1 MPIVQFAPFAS
12 LVQPSLWHKL
22 TELKI
27 DVLKLS
33 DAAVPITGSYSIGG
47 VLKTERRDKRS
58 RCLAT
63 SPSVQSLLRRPRSA
77 SNDSLFLRDWS
88 RYPPRPPHGSV
99 FAVGTL
105 KNYNTIED
113 FKAAD
118 KTALFNH
125 EAELIWGH
133 ILKTRD
139 TAQLNRF
146 LLITFADLKKYKY
159 YYWFAFPAFVSK
171 PAWEIGD
178 EGWAIATSGF
188 DPEKLSSIHG
198 QLQAQPTHLPYFLV
212 KKEASGNVTIA
223 PVEDYEKFY
232 ASVPPEAQTI
242 AFVDPSADPS
252 NPGWPLRNL
261 LAYLR
266 ALYPATTSTVRILRW
281 RDSELPSPNATWK
294 SQIGT
299 LSVAA
304 AASSSS
310 ERPSAVGWE
319 KNPQG
324 KLGPRL
330 ADLAPMM
337 DPTSLAAQAVDLNLK
352 LMKWRI
358 LPSLDLEKI
367 STTKCLL
374 LGAGT
379 LGCYVARALMGWG
392 VRTITFVDSAKV
404 SFSNP
409 VRQPLF
415 EFVDCLEGGKPKAE
429 CAAASLKKI
438 FPGIVSLHSILID
451 KHQLT
456 PAKNATGHSLSIPMP
471 GHPIPSNPA
480 SLAQAKAD
488 VARLEKLIDEHD
500 AVFLLMDS
508 RESRWLPTVIAAA
521 KGKIVLNAA
530 LGFDT
535 FLVMRHGARVSS
547 LSTGP
552 DGKPHQKLGCYY
564 CNDIVAPA
572 DSLTDRTL
580 DQMCTVT
587 RPGLAPIAAATAVE
601 LLSSLLQ
608 HPERLFAPAPPPAT
622 SSASASNPEED
633 GTSSV
638 LGLVPHQAARL
649 PRPIPDDAA
658 GRGCGFEMLVKAF
671 NDAKFLETLTGLDK
685 LFDEGEAALESVEWE
700 EEGEDDF

>member
-27 DVLKLS
+27 DILKLS
-33 DAAVPITGSYSIGG
+33 DAAVPITGSYSIG
-47 VLKTERRDKRS
+47 RS
-58 RCLAT
+58 VKDRETGQEIALPCNLTIGSESFEEAHK
-63 SPSVQSLLRRPRSA
+63 
-77 SNDSLFLRDWS
+77 
-88 RYPPRPPHGSV
+88 PPRGSV
-99 FAVGTL
+99 FPVGTL

-118 KTALFNH
+118 KTTLFNY
-125 EAELIWGH
+125 EAELIWDH

-178 EGWAIATSGF
+178 EGWANAASEF
-188 DPEKLSSIHG
+188 NPEKLSSIHG
-198 QLQAQPTHLPYFLV
+198 QLQTQPTHLPYFLV
-212 KKEASGNVTIA
+212 KKEASGDVIIA

-281 RDSELPSPNATWK
+281 RDSEPPSPSATWK

-304 AASSSS
+304 AASLSS

-392 VRTITFVDSAKV
+392 VRTISFVDSAKV

-415 EFVDCLEGGKPKAE
+415 EFTDCLEGGKPKAE
-429 CAAASLKKI
+429 CAATSLKKI
-438 FPGIVSLHSILID
+438 FPGI
-451 KHQLT
+451 
-456 PAKNATGHSLSIPMP
+456 NATGHSLSIPMP

-535 FLVMRHGARVSS
+535 FLVMRHGARASS
-547 LSTGP
+547 LTTGHN
-552 DGKPHQKLGCYY
+552 GKPHQKLGCYY

-608 HPERLFAPAPPPAT
+608 HPDQLFAPAPPPAT
-622 SSASASNPEED
+622 SSATASNPED

-638 LGLVPHQAARL
+638 LGLVPHQLRGFLGQFRTMPLVGAAY
-649 PRPIPDDAA
+649 DKCT
-658 GRGCGFEMLVKAF
+658 GCSETVLKAYEEQGFEMLVKAF

-685 LFDEGEAALESVEWE
+685 LFDESEAALESVEWE